1 MPSCNPYPDHFR
13 SSAIPWADMG
23 HGGASEKQKY
33 SLTEHPRDTRC
44 KDPCIN
50 TFAPDSSHH
59 ITTIPSSVVG
69 MIPVGNN
76 SYGRSS
82 TGGSTQNS
90 HIAPSGQFRASRS
103 SEGWIA
109 PQRLLFL
116 RPRHAPHRAMNLH
129 SIVNSNASLAI
140 RTGNQHLVDFPLNPF
155 PEILAEMKMNDTQK
169 KELNSWMD
177 GNNRYLPAQ
186 VYQAGFFNSTGGG
199 RELDE
204 KHKEVKYQEIIK
216 LKRPLRNIFHRQTEQ
231 IQQETVIWCVQQ
243 GRDSLLPLVEAVG
256 TVLDEKDMIESMRA
270 QRGGK
275 WPTAEEIGELVV
287 VRKIVKEIEG
297 KIVKMKFLKA
307 WVGRKGSSAGADAAA
322 AAELDNDI
330 KTMEELKAGF
340 VAREERI
347 SRGEWMISGYKQEGE
362 WQENGPWSRP
372 GLTVR
377 CSA

>member
-1 MPSCNPYPDHFR
+1 
-13 SSAIPWADMG
+13 
-23 HGGASEKQKY
+23 
-33 SLTEHPRDTRC
+33 
-44 KDPCIN
+44 
-50 TFAPDSSHH
+50 
-59 ITTIPSSVVG
+59 

-116 RPRHAPHRAMNLH
+116 RPRHAPHRAMVVPILPIPEQNNLNFLEKIKNLH
-129 SIVNSNASLAI
+129 SIVTSNASLAI
-140 RTGNQHLVDFPLNPF
+140 RTGNQHLVDFPLNAF

-169 KELNSWMD
+169 KEFNSWMD

-216 LKRPLRNIFHRQTEQ
+216 LKRPLRYIFHRQTEQ

-256 TVLDEKDMIESMRA
+256 TVLDEKDMIESMRP

-307 WVGRKGSSAGADAAA
+307 WVVRKGSSAGADAAA

-347 SRGEWMISGYKQEGE
+347 SRGEWIISGYKQEGE